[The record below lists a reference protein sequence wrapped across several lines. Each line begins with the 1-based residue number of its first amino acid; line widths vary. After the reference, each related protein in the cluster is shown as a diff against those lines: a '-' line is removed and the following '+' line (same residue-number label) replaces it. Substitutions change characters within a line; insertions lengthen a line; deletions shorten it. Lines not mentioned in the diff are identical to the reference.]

1 MQRKKRRAMRIS
13 FFKTFFV
20 TVTLVLL
27 QSFCAVQTKQSEP
40 GYVEVEAE
48 GDNPSDAEKNAKM
61 EMIRQVLGTN
71 VESRSY
77 LLDSSSLVHIV
88 ETSEVGLVRRYRIL
102 ETKYSKNR
110 MQIRASGIVDE
121 KRLEESIQEQYR
133 LLGKPRIL
141 LLASEKFG
149 NEKANSTRTMLESK
163 LISQYP
169 SFDFRNVSREEFK
182 NLNVIP
188 MRSKDADL
196 FPVLEAARKSGG
208 ELLWIVDFSS
218 KEGEKLAEGTELK
231 SIFATIDF
239 RLIEIVSGKTLV
251 SGNLQG
257 GKPAINLQYG
267 SEKALDLLLVEMK
280 TSLIKQLAE
289 KWKRGNTIRIVLENV
304 SYEDSVKNDLFQ
316 SIRNIKGVNSLNE
329 RGVDA
334 QGRIVLEVGAL
345 LDGGKLFSIL
355 KQMEDRSGFYWEGK
369 EIQTQFLLL
378 KRMK

>member
-1 MQRKKRRAMRIS
+1 MRIS

>member
-1 MQRKKRRAMRIS
+1 MRIS

-20 TVTLVLL
+20 TVTLVLF

-149 NEKANSTRTMLESK
+149 NEKTNSTRTMLESK

-188 MRSKDADL
+188 MRSKDSDL

>member
-1 MQRKKRRAMRIS
+1 MRIS

-27 QSFCAVQTKQSEP
+27 QSFCAFQTKQSEP
-40 GYVEVEAE
+40 GYVEVEVE
-48 GDNPSDAEKNAKM
+48 GDNLSDAEKNAKM

-77 LLDSSSLVHIV
+77 LADSSSLVHIV
-88 ETSEVGLVRRYRIL
+88 ETSEIGLVRRYRIL
-102 ETKYSKNR
+102 ETKYSKNK

-141 LLASEKFG
+141 LLTSEKFG
-149 NEKANSTRTMLESK
+149 NEKTNSTRTMLESK

-208 ELLWIVDFSS
+208 ELLWIVDFTS

-267 SEKALDLLLVEMK
+267 SEKALDRLLVEMK

-316 SIRNIKGVNSLNE
+316 SIRTIKGVNSLNE

-355 KQMEDRSGFYWEGK
+355 KQMEDRSGFSWEGK

>member
-1 MQRKKRRAMRIS
+1 MRTKGIS
-13 FFKTFFV
+13 FFRTAIV
-20 TVTLVLL
+20 ALVLF
-27 QSFCAVQTKQSEP
+27 QFYCAFQTKQTEP
-40 GYVEVEAE
+40 GYVEVEVE
-48 GDNPSDAEKNAKM
+48 GENLSDAEKNAKM

-77 LLDSSSLVHIV
+77 LVDSYSLVHIV
-88 ETSEVGLVRRYRIL
+88 ETSEIGLVRRYRIL
-102 ETKYSKNR
+102 ETKYSKNKIR
-110 MQIRASGIVDE
+110 IRASGIVDE
-121 KRLEESIQEQYR
+121 KSLEESIQEQYR

-149 NEKANSTRTMLESK
+149 NEKANSARTMLESK

-182 NLNVIP
+182 NLNVIST
-188 MRSKDADL
+188 RSKDADL
-196 FPVLEAARKSGG
+196 FPFLEAARKNGG
-208 ELLWIVDFSS
+208 ELLWIVDFVS

-231 SIFATIDF
+231 PIFATIDF
-239 RLIEIVSGKTLV
+239 RLIEIVTGKTLV

-257 GKPAINLQYG
+257 GKPAISLQYG
-267 SEKALDLLLVEMK
+267 SEKALDRLLVEMK

-355 KQMEDRSGFYWEGK
+355 KQMEDRSGFSWEGK
-369 EIQTQFLLL
+369 EIQNQFLLL
-378 KRMK
+378 KKMK